1 MLAIKTMDNNNNNSW
16 PKFKIGDALWTNVFR
31 KASGET
37 ETTLAILRRIPLFRG
52 MRKTELLEFQKLMHR
67 RDYQED
73 ETVFYE
79 GEPGV
84 GMYIVQEGSVLI
96 YKDKSDGD
104 REVLAEL
111 SRGEFFGELALLD
124 ETPRSAS
131 AIAREDSKVLGLFRP
146 DLLELID
153 RKPRLGNKLLFQLA
167 EMIGERLK
175 HTNEELQTL
184 WSQLDASS
192 KVIT

>member
-1 MLAIKTMDNNNNNSW
+1 MATNNKQNNVAR
-16 PKFKIGDALWTNVFR
+16 PKFRVGDALWTNIFR
-31 KASGET
+31 KTSGET
-37 ETTLAILRRIPLFRG
+37 ETTLAILRRIPLFLG
-52 MRKTELLEFQKLMHR
+52 MRKSELLEFEKLMHR
-67 RDYQED
+67 REYRED

-96 YKDKSDGD
+96 YKDKADGA

-111 SRGEFFGELALLD
+111 SSGEFFGDLALLD
-124 ETPRSAS
+124 ESPRSAS
-131 AIAREDSKVLGLFRP
+131 AVAREDSKVLGLFRP
-146 DLLELID
+146 DLLELIE

-167 EMIGERLK
+167 QMIGERLK
-175 HTNEELQTL
+175 HTNDELQTL
-184 WSQLDASS
+184 WSRLDESS